1 MYKKLLIGFFILLLM
16 LILAYTQ
23 INRDSSANQ
32 VEVKGVTLKISLVT
46 VAYDVYRSNFKN
58 IDEFNEDLYK
68 NCGEYGVDYY
78 KWLKETYSNME
89 PEMKRRLIR
98 IYDNHGDWTYVS
110 ETISLDDN
118 ASVEE
123 VIEKI
128 NNQSS
133 LELSQMRK
141 EDIAIFYNY
150 FYKEYLKE
158 FIESNNY
165 KIELNRKKVN
175 TYLEKEN
182 IDIFKFM
189 EDESG
194 IKFKKDYTALF
205 YYDLPP
211 IGAMGFEN
219 GNYKISTIQPSTN
232 KDDLFGAPFHE
243 YSHELFRNFT
253 GTKEFIKISNELKKD
268 KGLLDSYNSF
278 GKDAYDWIGW
288 CEENLVEGF
297 AKYLEHKYYNNKKL
311 NMTYVYDVK
320 FYNYLIDNKF
330 NPKDTNLKDISI
342 EFYEDIL
349 SNNLN

>member
-1 MYKKLLIGFFILLLM
+1 MYKKLLLVFFILLLM
-16 LILAYTQ
+16 LIVAYTQ
-23 INRDSSANQ
+23 INKDSIDNK
-32 VEVKGVTLKISLVT
+32 VEVRGVTLKVSLVT

-58 IDEFNEDLYK
+58 VDEFNEDLYK
-68 NCGEYGVDYY
+68 NCGEYGVNYY
-78 KWLKETYSNME
+78 KWLKETYSTMD

-98 IYDNHGDWTYVS
+98 IYDNYGDWKYVS

-118 ASVEE
+118 ASVKE
-123 VIEKI
+123 VVEKI
-128 NNQSS
+128 NNQSN

-141 EDIAIFYNY
+141 EDIDIFYNY

-158 FIESNNY
+158 FIESNNSNL
-165 KIELNRKKVN
+165 ELNRKKVN

-205 YYDLPP
+205 YYDLRP

-219 GNYKISTIQPSTN
+219 GNYKISTIQPYTN
-232 KDDLFGAPFHE
+232 KEDLFRAPFHE

-253 GTKEFIKISNELKKD
+253 ISKEFIKISNELKKD
-268 KGLLDSYNSF
+268 KALLDSYNSF
-278 GKDAYDWIGW
+278 GKDAYDWVGW

-297 AKYLEHKYYNNKKL
+297 AKYLEHKYYNHKKT
-311 NMTYVYDVK
+311 NTTYVYDVK

-330 NPKDTNLKDISI
+330 NPKDTDLKDVSI
-342 EFYEDIL
+342 KFYEDTL
-349 SNNLN
+349 SNNSN